1 MSLFPLR
8 LIPHTT
14 NFNFMRV
21 RWVSIGI
28 AALLVIAAIVLWNVA
43 QRAMTAEAPP
53 PHTAPR
59 MSAPSAK
66 RTCAGASHGSSW
78 CPTRDWCA

>member
-28 AALLVIAAIVLWNVA
+28 AALLVIAAIYVFINLVIDLIY
-43 QRAMTAEAPP
+43 MLVD
-53 PHTAPR
+53 PR
-59 MSAPSAK
+59 V
-66 RTCAGASHGSSW
+66 RV
-78 CPTRDWCA
+78 